1 MTDTTFET
9 VAKTHEKYAA
19 DLEACIREM
28 PPSSKAAIMRE
39 VAHHLECAARM
50 RGNALL
56 PLSIAKQH
64 TMARE
69 RWR

>member
-1 MTDTTFET
+1 MNTTFEA

-19 DLEACIREM
+19 DLEACIPKM
-28 PPSSKAAIMRE
+28 PPSSKAAILRE

-50 RGNALL
+50 RGSALL
-56 PLSIAKQH
+56 PLSIAKQRSL
-64 TMARE
+64 ARE